1 MELEIAADHQAICIP
16 SDDLRLNGDY
26 PHKRPQWALVRPAD
40 SDHNTRLLR
49 ELSRGGDDVALVV
62 QKYGGTSV
70 GSIDRI
76 RAVADRVAHA
86 HAAGDKVVVVVSAMA
101 GETNRLFK
109 LAAELSDSPH
119 PRETDV
125 LVATGEQV
133 SAALLAIR
141 LQALGYPTVSF
152 LAHQLKLATDS
163 QHGNAKIRS
172 VEAVRLTEALAD
184 GNIAVVAGYQGV
196 DPKGDITTLG
206 RGASD
211 LTAVALAAALKADA
225 CEIYTDVEGVFT
237 ADPNICPRARKLG
250 RISYDEMM
258 EMAGLG
264 AKVLQLRSVELAR
277 RYSVPLVVRS
287 SFSQAEGT
295 WVGQED
301 KLMEDVM
308 VSGVTLDQNQ
318 SKITIAGVADQPG
331 LAARIFGPIAEAGIV
346 VDMIIQNASAD
357 GHTDVTFTVGRDDLR
372 GALELCRLM
381 ASEIRAAGVRHED
394 QVAKVSI
401 VGLGM
406 RTHAGIAARM
416 FRVLADESV
425 NIEMIAT
432 SEIKIS
438 VVVNAKYGELA
449 MRALHD
455 AFLGKGSSA
464 TTAES
469 V

>member
-1 MELEIAADHQAICIP
+1 
-16 SDDLRLNGDY
+16 
-26 PHKRPQWALVRPAD
+26 
-40 SDHNTRLLR
+40 
-49 ELSRGGDDVALVV
+49 VALIV

-76 RAVADRVAHA
+76 KAVAERVLAGRAKGDRM
-86 HAAGDKVVVVVSAMA
+86 VVVVSAMA

-109 LAAELSDSPH
+109 LAEQLSDSPH

-141 LQALGYPTVSF
+141 LQALGQPTVSF
-152 LAHQLKLATDS
+152 LAHQLKICTDE
-163 QHGNAKIRS
+163 QHGAARIKSIECGRIK
-172 VEAVRLTEALAD
+172 AALED
-184 GNIAVVAGYQGV
+184 EHIVVVAGYQGV
-196 DPKGDITTLG
+196 NSRGDITTLG

-211 LTAVALAAALKADA
+211 LTAVALAAALKATL
-225 CEIYTDVEGVFT
+225 CEIYTDVDGVYT
-237 ADPNICPRARKLG
+237 ADPNICPRARRLDK
-250 RISYDEMM
+250 ISYDEML
-258 EMAGLG
+258 EMAALG
-264 AKVLQLRSVELAR
+264 AKVLQSRSVELAR
-277 RYSVPLVVRS
+277 RYNVPLVVKS
-287 SFSQAEGT
+287 SFHDGSRGT

-301 KLMEDVM
+301 KLMENVL

-318 SKITIAGVADQPG
+318 SKITLAGVEDRPG

-357 GHTDVTFTVGRDDLR
+357 GRTDVTFTVARGDLR
-372 GALELCRLM
+372 RALEMVKTLTG
-381 ASEIRAAGVRHED
+381 EIGSPGIRHEER
-394 QVAKVSI
+394 VAKVSI
-401 VGLGM
+401 VGVGM
-406 RTHAGIAARM
+406 RMHAGVAAKM
-416 FRVLADESV
+416 FRTLAAEGV

-438 VVVNAKYGELA
+438 VVVGSKYGELA

-455 AFLGKGSSA
+455 AFLSDTASA
-464 TTAES
+464 SPVET

>member
-1 MELEIAADHQAICIP
+1 V
-16 SDDLRLNGDY
+16 N
-26 PHKRPQWALVRPAD
+26 
-40 SDHNTRLLR
+40 N
-49 ELSRGGDDVALVV
+49 VALIV

-70 GSIDRI
+70 GSIERI
-76 RAVADRVAHA
+76 RKVAERVAGVR
-86 HAAGDKVVVVVSAMA
+86 AAGHHIVVVVSAMA

-109 LAAELSDSPH
+109 LASDLSDSPH

-133 SAALLAIR
+133 SAALLSIR
-141 LQALGYPTVSF
+141 LQALGHSTVSF
-152 LAHQLKLATDS
+152 LAHQLKLQTDS
-163 QHGNAKIRS
+163 NHGNARIRS
-172 VEAVRLTEALAD
+172 VDAARLTEAVGS

-196 DPKGDITTLG
+196 DAKGDITTLG

-237 ADPNICPRARKLG
+237 ADPNICPRAHKLK

-277 RYSVPLVVRS
+277 RYNVPLVVRS
-287 SFSQAEGT
+287 SFSDVEGT

-301 KLMEDVM
+301 ESMEDVL
-308 VSGVTLDQNQ
+308 VSGITLDQNQ
-318 SKITIAGVADQPG
+318 SKITITGVADRPG
-331 LAARIFGPIAEAGIV
+331 LAARIFGPIAEAGII

-357 GHTDVTFTVGRDDLR
+357 GRTDVTFTVGRDDLR
-372 GALELCRLM
+372 RALELCRMM
-381 ASEIRAAGVRHED
+381 APEIDAAGVRHED
-394 QVAKVSI
+394 HVAKVSI

-406 RTHAGIAARM
+406 RSHAGIAART
-416 FRVLADESV
+416 FRVLADEGV

-455 AFLGKGSSA
+455 AFLGEGSNA
-464 TTAES
+464 ATAES